1 MRKTFYFLK
10 VIKTVI
16 ENVKKQ
22 YAISVY
28 DYNNIRLVKD
38 KDIVFLTSDQLF
50 LETLLMEIT
59 GKYISCSSFKK
70 SLDNK
75 RNKF

>member
-38 KDIVFLTSDQLF
+38 KDIVFSTSDQLF

-59 GKYISCSSFKK
+59 YISCSSF
-70 SLDNK
+70 
-75 RNKF
+75 